1 MPTLRLRLKPAVDA
15 TFERGIRDIQKAF
28 DLPLAFPAEVEAT
41 AARAAVSPRLPDHDR
56 TDLPLVTIDPP
67 GAMDLDQAMCLQ
79 RSESGYVVSYAIAD
93 VAAFVSAGDPVDV
106 EAHRRGQTLYGA
118 DSRIPLH
125 PPILSEGAASLLPM
139 AMRPAVLWTL
149 HLDARAQVIAADVRR
164 ARVMSRARFDYA
176 SVQRSL
182 DEGTADPE
190 WQLLREIGQLRQVL
204 EIERGGVSLG
214 LPAQE
219 IGKQDGGWR
228 LEYRSMDP
236 IEGWNAQISLMA
248 GMAAA
253 QLMLKGKV
261 GLLRTLPP
269 PPAEAIA
276 RLRVTARALGIA
288 WPPAM
293 DYPTFIRTLDPSRR
307 GHVAMMT
314 ACTTV
319 LRGAGY
325 AAFDGE
331 PPAQPLHSAIAAPY
345 AHVTAPLRRLG
356 DRYASEACLAIS
368 AGQPVPS
375 WVREALPT
383 LPAELRESDRRANH
397 YQRAIIDLAEAL
409 LLAPHIG
416 ESFQGSIVAVA
427 AIASRG
433 GTVMLKDLAIEAQV
447 SGLADHVLGD
457 EVLVDLV
464 EADPVRRVVNFR
476 LHGDSRAAL
485 G

>member
-1 MPTLRLRLKPAVDA
+1 MPTLHLRLKPAVDF
-15 TFERGIRDIQKAF
+15 TFEHGVRDIQQEL
-28 DLPLAFPAEVEAT
+28 DLPLAFPAEVEAA
-41 AARAAVSPRLPDHDR
+41 AARAAQHPRLPDMDR
-56 TDLPLVTIDPP
+56 TELPLVTIDPP

-79 RSESGYVVSYAIAD
+79 RTATGYVVFYAIAD
-93 VAAFVSAGDPVDV
+93 VAAFVSPGDPVDV

-125 PPILSEGAASLLPM
+125 PPALSEGAASLLPM

-149 HLDARAQVIAADVRR
+149 QLDARAAIVAVDVQR

-176 SVQRSL
+176 SVQQAL
-182 DEGTADPE
+182 DRGTADPT
-190 WQLLREIGQLRQVL
+190 WQLLREIGQLRQRL

-236 IEGWNAQISLMA
+236 VESWNAQISLMA

-253 QLMLKGKV
+253 QLMLRGKV

-269 PPAEAIA
+269 PPPEAIA
-276 RLRVTARALGIA
+276 RLRVTAAALGIA
-288 WPPAM
+288 WSASL
-293 DYPTFIRTLDPSRR
+293 DYPGFIRSLDPLRP

-325 AAFDGE
+325 ASFNGDL
-331 PPAQPLHSAIAAPY
+331 PPQPLHSAIAAPY
-345 AHVTAPLRRLG
+345 AHVTAPLRRLA
-356 DRYASEACLAIS
+356 DRYASEACLAIN
-368 AGQPVPS
+368 AGQPVPA
-375 WVREALPT
+375 WVQQALPA
-383 LPAELRESDRRANH
+383 LPAEMRDSDRRANH
-397 YQRAIIDLAEAL
+397 YQRAIIDLVEAL
-409 LLAPHIG
+409 LLAPRVG
-416 ESFQGSIVAVA
+416 EIFQGSIVAVA
-427 AIASRG
+427 AAPARG

-447 SGLADHVLGD
+447 SGLA
-457 EVLVDLV
+457 
-464 EADPVRRVVNFR
+464 AQ
-476 LHGDSRAAL
+476 AL
-485 G
+485 GLSRSALYRRLQRHGL

>member
-1 MPTLRLRLKPAVDA
+1 MPSLRLRIQPAVDL
-15 TFERGIRDIQKAF
+15 TFEQGIREIQKELE
-28 DLPLAFPAEVEAT
+28 LPRAFPAEVEV
-41 AARAAVSPRLPDHDR
+41 AAAKAAEHPRLPDFDR

-79 RSESGYVVSYAIAD
+79 RTDSGYLVSYAIAD
-93 VAAFVSAGDPVDV
+93 VAAFVAAGDPVDV

-149 HLDARAQVIAADVRR
+149 ELDARAAVVGVDVRR

-176 SVQRSL
+176 SVQTSL
-182 DEGTADPE
+182 DGESADPT
-190 WQLLREIGQLRQVL
+190 WQLLREIGQLRQRL
-204 EIERGGVSLG
+204 EVERGGVSLG

-219 IGKQDGGWR
+219 IGKQEGGWR
-228 LEYRSMDP
+228 LEYRSMEP
-236 IEGWNAQISLMA
+236 VENWNAQVSLMA

-253 QLMLKGKV
+253 QLMLKGRV

-269 PPAEAIA
+269 PPAEASA

-288 WPPAM
+288 WPASMQYPA
-293 DYPTFIRTLDPSRR
+293 FIRTLDPRQP

-325 AAFDGE
+325 AAFQGAL
-331 PPAQPLHSAIAAPY
+331 PPQPLHSAIAAPY
-345 AHVTAPLRRLG
+345 AHVTAPLRRLA
-356 DRYASEACLAIS
+356 DRYASEACLAIN
-368 AGQPVPS
+368 AGQPVPA
-375 WVREALPT
+375 WVLAALPT
-383 LPAELRESDRRANH
+383 LPVEMRDSDRRANH

-409 LLAPHIG
+409 LLAPRVG
-416 ESFQGSIVAVA
+416 EVFRGSIVAVA
-427 AIASRG
+427 AMPARS
-433 GTVMLKDLAIEAQV
+433 GTVMLKDLAIEALV
-447 SGLADHVLGD
+447 DGLGEQALGD
-457 EVLVDLV
+457 EVQVQLV
-464 EADPVRRVVNFR
+464 EANPVRRVVKFR
-476 LHGDSRAAL
+476 LHGEN
-485 G
+485 